1 MDIRKLR
8 ISKNITQKQLA
19 KLTGLSQQHISKI
32 EKDLVDPNYATLKK
46 IANALGYKIA
56 WEKEDNNDN
65 KTT

>member
-8 ISKNITQKQLA
+8 ISRNITQKQLA

-32 EKDLVDPNYATLKK
+32 EKGLVDPNYATLEK

>member
-1 MDIRKLR
+1 MDTRKLR
-8 ISKNITQKQLA
+8 ISKGITQAQLA

-32 EKDLVDPNYATLKK
+32 EKGLVDPNYATLEK

-56 WEKEDNNDN
+56 WEREDSNDS

>member
-8 ISKNITQKQLA
+8 ISKHITQKQLA

-32 EKDLVDPNYATLKK
+32 ENGLVDPNYATLEK

-56 WEKEDNNDN
+56 WEREDNNDN
-65 KTT
+65 ETT